1 MNPIEIRQYQT
12 AGGRI
17 PFSEWFAALG
27 DRQAITTIAARLTRM
42 QSGNRGDWKSVGAGV
57 IEQRMDAGP
66 GYRVYCGKMAQSWY
80 CCCVAATSGPK
91 RKTSSAHM
99 NTGKT
104 TRHAASVPFHLADHL
119 EADDIP
125 GYLAG
130 VIHDGDTRALP
141 LALREAA
148 EVLGMAELSRRT
160 GLNRETLYR
169 TLSERG
175 NPRLDTLATILDAF
189 GLRLAVEPLR
199 GKRRVA

>member
-1 MNPIEIRQYQT
+1 M
-12 AGGRI
+12 
-17 PFSEWFAALG
+17 
-27 DRQAITTIAARLTRM
+27 
-42 QSGNRGDWKSVGAGV
+42 
-57 IEQRMDAGP
+57 
-66 GYRVYCGKMAQSWY
+66 
-80 CCCVAATSGPK
+80 
-91 RKTSSAHM
+91 
-99 NTGKT
+99 
-104 TRHAASVPFHLADHL
+104 ADHL
-119 EADDIP
+119 RADDIP
-125 GYLAG
+125 AYLAE

-189 GLRLAVEPLR
+189 GLRLAVEPQR